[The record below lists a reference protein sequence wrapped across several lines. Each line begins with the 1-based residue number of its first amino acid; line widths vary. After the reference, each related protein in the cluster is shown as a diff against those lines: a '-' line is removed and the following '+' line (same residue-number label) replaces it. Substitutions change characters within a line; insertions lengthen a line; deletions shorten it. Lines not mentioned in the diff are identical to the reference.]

1 MNRIFVKNNTMKK
14 IFVACASLLLLS
26 FILPAGQTSFM
37 KTSIYDFKVDG
48 LTGGSIDFSKFK
60 GKKILIVNTASKCGN
75 TPQYD
80 DLEKLYEKYKDKL
93 VIVGF
98 PANNFGAQEPGTN
111 GEIAEFCKKNFGVTF
126 PMAEKVSVIGDDIA
140 PIYKYMVEDAEKHGF
155 ADPIKW
161 NFTKFLFDENGNFV
175 TVFFNKDRLI
185 PDNPDAKGKAAYEK
199 LVSYLTN

>member
-1 MNRIFVKNNTMKK
+1 
-14 IFVACASLLLLS
+14 
-26 FILPAGQTSFM
+26 
-37 KTSIYDFKVDG
+37 
-48 LTGGSIDFSKFK
+48 
-60 GKKILIVNTASKCGN
+60 
-75 TPQYD
+75 
-80 DLEKLYEKYKDKL
+80 
-93 VIVGF
+93 
-98 PANNFGAQEPGTN
+98 
-111 GEIAEFCKKNFGVTF
+111 
-126 PMAEKVSVIGDDIA
+126 MAEKVSVKGDDIA